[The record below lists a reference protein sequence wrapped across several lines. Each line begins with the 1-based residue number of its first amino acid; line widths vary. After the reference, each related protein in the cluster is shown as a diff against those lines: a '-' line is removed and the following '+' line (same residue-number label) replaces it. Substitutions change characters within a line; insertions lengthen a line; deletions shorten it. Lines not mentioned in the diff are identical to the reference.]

1 MMALPSG
8 IAENCECQP
17 FQQLNYQSNKY
28 LNPLQPNERLAMKTS
43 EILLAATHH
52 LSGHKN
58 CKYAISSYYICNAVD
73 LAGVSLNL
81 SFAREQEIRK
91 MMQREINNLAAEYG
105 LEGNYAGLRTVIS
118 IIHRVCYKLSDPEYL
133 VFRDNWLA
141 ALIDK
146 LQAQGD

>member
-1 MMALPSG
+1 M
-8 IAENCECQP
+8 
-17 FQQLNYQSNKY
+17 
-28 LNPLQPNERLAMKTS
+28 
-43 EILLAATHH
+43 
-52 LSGHKN
+52 
-58 CKYAISSYYICNAVD
+58 
-73 LAGVSLNL
+73 AGVSLNL

-118 IIHRVCYKLSDPEYL
+118 TIHRVCYKLSDPEYL